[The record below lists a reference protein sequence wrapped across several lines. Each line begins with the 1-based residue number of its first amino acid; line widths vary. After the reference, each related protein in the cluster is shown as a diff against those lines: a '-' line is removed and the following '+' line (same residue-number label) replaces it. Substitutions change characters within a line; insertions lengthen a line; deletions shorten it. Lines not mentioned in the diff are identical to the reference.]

1 MGFTR
6 VGSTSELADDP
17 LLRDDEFLMM
27 SARSRFFSFYFYFA
41 KPAEGTSAQ

>member
-1 MGFTR
+1 MSFTKVGFAS
-6 VGSTSELADDP
+6 GQADGP

-41 KPAEGTSAQ
+41 KSAEGTSAQ